1 MMNCNGKC
9 YLEKKIKEQ
18 EKQDQQ
24 TPATQNIKFDIQPF
38 FVPKPFRFEAKS
50 SLIKIDFFIKNDLT
64 IISFPHI
71 ILRPPIA

>member
-24 TPATQNIKFDIQPF
+24 TPVTKNIKFDIQPF
-38 FVPKPFRFEAKS
+38 FVPKPFSFQAESFLVKMN
-50 SLIKIDFFIKNDLT
+50 FFIKDDLT